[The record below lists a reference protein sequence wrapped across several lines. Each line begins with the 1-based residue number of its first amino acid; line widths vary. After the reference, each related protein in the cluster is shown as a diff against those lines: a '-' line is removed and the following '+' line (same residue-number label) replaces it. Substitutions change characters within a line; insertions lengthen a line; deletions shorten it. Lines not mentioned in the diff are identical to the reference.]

1 MLDKLDICF
10 CEFLSAS
17 DRYLFQSKIMD
28 IRMYPRRIFLIFTYI
43 PGSYVYFSL
52 HRHSGL
58 RSGKNAVGKVQD
70 LMS

>member
-28 IRMYPRRIFLIFTYI
+28 IRMYPRECIRA
-43 PGSYVYFSL
+43 GFS
-52 HRHSGL
+52 
-58 RSGKNAVGKVQD
+58 
-70 LMS
+70 